1 MRAITLYQ
9 PWASLIADGRK
20 TFETRSWDTRYR
32 GPIAIHA
39 GQRVDAEYAVAC
51 GYKPEGLPRGAI
63 VAVARLVGIITTEQA
78 QRTFDDTMPFA
89 RAREE
94 FSHGDYSLGRFAW
107 ELADVR
113 AIPALWIPGRQ
124 GLWDVPPDV
133 AIRLRLDSGLAGR

>member
-20 TFETRSWDTRYR
+20 TFETRTWTTTYR

-39 GQRVDAEYAVAC
+39 GSMVVAEYAVEC

-63 VAVARLVGIITTEQA
+63 VAVARLAGVITTEQA

-94 FSHGDYSLGRFAW
+94 FCHGDYSLGRYAW

-113 AIPALWIPGRQ
+113 PVPALWIPGRQ

-133 AIRLRLDSGLAGR
+133 EIRLRMDAGLAGR